1 MMLPFIS
8 RKKHKRIMN
17 EYGEKCRE
25 TIVSRNLMWDKTLRM
40 AEDEIKELERA
51 LKEKQ

>member
-8 RKKHKRIMN
+8 RKKHKRLMS

-40 AEDEIKELERA
+40 AEDEIKELKSA
-51 LKEKQ
+51 LKEKK